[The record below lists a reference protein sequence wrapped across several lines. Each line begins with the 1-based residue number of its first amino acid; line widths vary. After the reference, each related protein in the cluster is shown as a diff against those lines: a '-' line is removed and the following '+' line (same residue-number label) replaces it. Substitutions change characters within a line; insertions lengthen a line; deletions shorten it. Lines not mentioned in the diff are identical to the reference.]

1 MLSKLR
7 NSVADKY
14 RRKLREKAIERSKVR
29 IALAGRKV
37 DELDQ
42 DELEI
47 IVKEEEEKLRT
58 QLLSS
63 VGVAALLVL
72 GIT

>member
-1 MLSKLR
+1 MLSAWKSR
-7 NSVADKY
+7 VTDKY

-29 IALAGRKV
+29 IALAGRKIE
-37 DELDQ
+37 DFSQ

-47 IVKEEEEKLRT
+47 IVREEEEKLRT
-58 QLLSS
+58 QVLSS

>member
-1 MLSKLR
+1 MLAGLRHRIADRYRSK
-7 NSVADKY
+7 V
-14 RRKLREKAIERSKVR
+14 REKAIERTKVR

-37 DELDQ
+37 EQ
-42 DELEI
+42 FEPDELEI
-47 IVKEEEEKLRT
+47 IVREEEEKLRN
-58 QLLSS
+58 QLLGS

>member
-1 MLSKLR
+1 MLKGLR
-7 NSVADKY
+7 DGIADKY

-37 DELDQ
+37 EDFDE

-47 IVKEEEEKLRT
+47 IVKEEEEKLRN
-58 QLLSS
+58 QMLGS

>member
-1 MLSKLR
+1 MLKALR
-7 NSVADKY
+7 EGIANKY

-37 DELDQ
+37 EDFEAS
-42 DELEI
+42 ELEI
-47 IVKEEEEKLRT
+47 IVKEEEEKLRS
-58 QLLSS
+58 QMLGS

>member
-1 MLSKLR
+1 MIGGLR
-7 NSVADKY
+7 QRIADKY
-14 RRKLREKAIERSKVR
+14 RNKLREKAIERSKVR

-37 DELDQ
+37 GEFDQ
-42 DELEI
+42 AELEI
-47 IVKEEEEKLRT
+47 IVKEEEEKLRN
-58 QLLSS
+58 QLLGS

>member
-1 MLSKLR
+1 MIGGLR
-7 NSVADKY
+7 QRITDKY
-14 RRKLREKAIERSKVR
+14 RSKLREKAIERSKVR

-37 DELDQ
+37 EEFDDA
-42 DELEI
+42 ELEI
-47 IVKEEEEKLRT
+47 IVKEEEEKLRN
-58 QLLSS
+58 QLLGS

>member
-1 MLSKLR
+1 MMGGLR
-7 NSVADKY
+7 QRIANKY
-14 RRKLREKAIERSKVR
+14 RSKLREKAIERSKVR

-37 DELDQ
+37 EEFDQ
-42 DELEI
+42 AELEI
-47 IVKEEEEKLRT
+47 IVKEEEEKLRN
-58 QLLSS
+58 QLLGS

>member
-1 MLSKLR
+1 MLSGLK
-7 NSVADKY
+7 NSVAEKY

-37 DELDQ
+37 EDLDH

>member
-1 MLSKLR
+1 MLSGWK
-7 NSVADKY
+7 NAISNKY
-14 RRKLREKAIERSKVR
+14 RHKLREKAIERSKVR

-37 DELDQ
+37 EDFDQ

-47 IVKEEEEKLRT
+47 IVREEEEKLRN
-58 QLLSS
+58 QLLGS

>member
-1 MLSKLR
+1 MLNGIRQK
-7 NSVADKY
+7 VGDKY
-14 RRKLREKAIERSKVR
+14 RAKLREKAIERSKVR

-37 DELDQ
+37 ADFEQ
-42 DELEI
+42 AELEI
-47 IVKEEEEKLRT
+47 IVKEEEEKLRN
-58 QLLSS
+58 QLLGS

>member
-14 RRKLREKAIERSKVR
+14 RHKLREKAIERSKVR